1 MKKVTILGSG
11 MAGFGAANLL
21 KNEGVDSV
29 IFDKNQHYGGHTASY
44 KFNEGYT
51 FDEGPHVSFTK
62 NEKVQKFLAD
72 SVNQE
77 YETIHTV
84 VNNYWKGI
92 WIKHPVQCN
101 LHDLPKAL
109 IVDCIKDFVYAMH
122 NDYGAIN
129 NYEDWLK
136 ASFGKTIAEN
146 FPMEYGLR
154 YHTTTAGNM
163 STDWLGPRLY
173 RPKLEEV
180 IYGAI
185 SPTTPDVHYISHFRY
200 PTHNGFVNYLN
211 PLPNLTDIVLGH
223 KVEKIDPV
231 SKTIYFENGREEKYD
246 SLVSSIPLPDL
257 LPMITNAPADVIEA
271 SQLLAC
277 TQCVVVSVGVKR
289 KDITPAHWSYFYDR
303 DFSFTR
309 LSFPHNLSP
318 ETVPE
323 GHSSIQA
330 EVYFSDKYK
339 PMTGTPDDCIEPAIK
354 DLIRCGLLRE
364 DDDIDFKHAM
374 YIPYANVI
382 FDLDRK
388 SNLAKVHGF
397 LDDIEIHY
405 AGRYGEW
412 GYMWTDESFLS
423 GERAAKKILN
433 KVTSD

>member
-21 KNEGVDSV
+21 NKEGVDS
-29 IFDKNQHYGGHTASY
+29 IIYDKNQHYGGHTASY
-44 KFNEGYT
+44 RFDEGYV

-72 SVNQE
+72 SINQE
-77 YETIHTV
+77 YETINTV

-101 LHDLPKAL
+101 LHDLPKEL
-109 IVDCIKDFVYAMH
+109 IVDCIKDFVHAMH
-122 NDYGAIN
+122 NDYGEIN
-129 NYEDWLK
+129 NYADWLK

-154 YHTTTAGNM
+154 YHTTTADNM

-211 PLPNLTDIVLGH
+211 PLPNLTEIILNH

-231 SKTIYFENGREEKYD
+231 SKTIYFGNGHEANYD
-246 SLVSSIPLPDL
+246 SLVSSIPLPEL
-257 LPMITNAPADVIEA
+257 IPMITNAPADVIEA

-277 TQCVVVSVGVKR
+277 SQCVVVSVGVKR

-318 ETVPE
+318 KTVPE

-330 EVYFSDKYK
+330 EVYFSEKYK
-339 PMTGTPDDCIEPAIK
+339 PMTGKPDDWIEPVIK

-364 DDDIDFKHAM
+364 DDPIDFKHAM

-388 SNLAKVHGF
+388 ASLEKVHGF
-397 LDDIEIHY
+397 LDDIEICY

-423 GERAAKKILN
+423 GERAAQKILN
-433 KVTSD
+433 KVTSG

>member
-11 MAGFGAANLL
+11 MAGYGAANLL
-21 KNEGVDSV
+21 KKEGVDA
-29 IFDKNQHYGGHTASY
+29 IIYDKNAHYGGHTASY
-44 KFNEGYT
+44 QFKEGYV

-62 NEKVQKFLAD
+62 NQKVQDFLAN
-72 SVNQE
+72 SINQE
-77 YETIHTV
+77 YEVINTV

-101 LHDLPKAL
+101 LYDLPKEL
-109 IVDCIKDFVYAMH
+109 IVDCIKDFVHAMH
-122 NDYGAIN
+122 NEYGEIN
-129 NYEDWLK
+129 NYADWLI

-154 YHTTTAGNM
+154 YHTTTADNM

-200 PTHNGFVNYLN
+200 PTYKGFVNYLN
-211 PLPNLTDIVLGH
+211 PLPDLAEMQLNH
-223 KVEKIDPV
+223 KVVAIDPKA
-231 SKTIYFENGREEKYD
+231 KTVTFEGGKEISYEN
-246 SLVSSIPLPDL
+246 LVSSIPLPDL
-257 LPMITNAPADVIEA
+257 LPMIAGAPKEVIEA

-277 TQCVVVSVGVKR
+277 TQCVVVSVGIKR
-289 KDITPAHWSYFYDR
+289 DDVSPAHWSYVYDR
-303 DFSFTR
+303 DISFTR

-318 ETVPE
+318 KTVPE

-330 EVYFSDKYK
+330 EVYFSEKYK
-339 PMTGTPDDCIEPAIK
+339 PMEMAPNDYIEPVIK
-354 DLIRCGLLRE
+354 DLIKVGLLRE
-364 DDDIDFKHAM
+364 DDIIDFKHAM
-374 YIPYANVI
+374 FIPYANVI

-388 SNLAKVHGF
+388 ENLKLVHDY
-397 LDDIEIHY
+397 LDDVGIHY
-405 AGRYGEW
+405 AGRYGDW

-423 GERAAKKILN
+423 GERAAQKILN
-433 KVTSD
+433 KVTSV